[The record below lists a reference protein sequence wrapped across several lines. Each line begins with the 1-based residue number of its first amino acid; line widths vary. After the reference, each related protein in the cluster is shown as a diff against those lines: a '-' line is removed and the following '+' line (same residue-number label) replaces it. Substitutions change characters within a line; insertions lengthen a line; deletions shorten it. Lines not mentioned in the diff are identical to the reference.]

1 MSEKDKKIDFEKE
14 SVEVA
19 QASYEAEL
27 QVICEPGEQEKDI
40 TVEDVEITNQG
51 RLLNVSV
58 GLVNLASE
66 KNVNVGILVY
76 EAQQTTEAAIMQE
89 DILIGF
95 RALTASVGADQTTLT
110 VGPVSFVLPEDN
122 LNTERDLIV
131 RVVAHYTAQSQ

>member
-1 MSEKDKKIDFEKE
+1 MSEKDINFGNKYA
-14 SVEVA
+14 EVT

-27 QVICEPGEQEKDI
+27 QVTCEPGEQEKDI

-95 RALTASVGADQTTLT
+95 RALTASVEAEQTTLT

-122 LNTERDLIV
+122 LSTERNLIV

>member
-1 MSEKDKKIDFEKE
+1 MSEKDINFGKKYA
-14 SVEVA
+14 EVA

-27 QVICEPGEQEKDI
+27 QVTCEAGEQEKDI
-40 TVEDVEITNQG
+40 TVENVEVTNQG

-95 RALTASVGADQTTLT
+95 RAITASVEAEQTTLT

>member
-1 MSEKDKKIDFEKE
+1 MSEKDINFGKKYA
-14 SVEVA
+14 EVA

-27 QVICEPGEQEKDI
+27 QVTCEAGEQEKDI
-40 TVEDVEITNQG
+40 TVENVEVTNQG

>member
-1 MSEKDKKIDFEKE
+1 MSEKDINFGKKYA
-14 SVEVA
+14 EVA

-27 QVICEPGEQEKDI
+27 QVTCEAGEQEKDI
-40 TVEDVEITNQG
+40 TVENVEVTNQG

-95 RALTASVGADQTTLT
+95 RALTASVEAEQTTLT

-122 LNTERDLIV
+122 LSTERNLIV